1 MDFVCYPRLSTRSK
15 RAIIRR
21 NARRGRNR
29 GKTYHYHPRRMLI
42 LRLSAELN
50 LPESAVL
57 RQIAQERLFLLR
69 QIYGENQISP
79 ADV

>member
-1 MDFVCYPRLSTRSK
+1 MQLICYPRLSTCSK

-21 NARRGRNR
+21 KARRGRNR
-29 GKTYHYHPRRMLI
+29 GKTYHYRPRRMLI
-42 LRLSAELN
+42 DRLQAELN
-50 LPESAVL
+50 MSQSAVL

-69 QIYGENQISP
+69 QIYGENEISP